1 VNVLGRLKLN
11 LKFVLVHDLR
21 LSSNYR
27 QFIDFCYILRII
39 FNIESLISKKIYFC
53 ICFRKPNVLHHENN
67 DTCFQSCIIIW
78 WSCIYTLYTH
88 CVCTT
93 VCNIHTHYIHI
104 AGTDLGFQVRGA
116 HLKKLRRVEGGAKIF
131 GVCRVKNHD
140 FTPKNHIFSNFRGA
154 RAGCSPPWIRPCIVY
169 VQLFVSCL
177 VSWKSRITTKHEA
190 LAVSLRDAKRRV
202 VIRLFQLTRHD
213 TNSCTCILCI

>member
-1 VNVLGRLKLN
+1 MIYGFLAIIDN
-11 LKFVLVHDLR
+11 LL
-21 LSSNYR
+21 
-27 QFIDFCYILRII
+27 I

-154 RAGCSPPWIRPCIVY
+154 RAGCSPPPPPPPPPPGSAPALCMY
-169 VQLFVSCL
+169 NCLYHVSS
-177 VSWKSRITTKHEA
+177 VGK
-190 LAVSLRDAKRRV
+190 AVSLRNTK
-202 VIRLFQLTRHD
+202 H
-213 TNSCTCILCI
+213 